1 VIYGLVAALGF
12 GLADFEGAIAGR
24 RIGSLWT
31 VILGQTLSAIVMTVV
46 FVATDASLS
55 VLEPFMVFVVL
66 NGICAATAYQ
76 THYRAL
82 ELGPVAVVSPIG
94 SAYAVIGVMLAVIFL
109 GERPGIAALIG
120 SLVTVAGVAL
130 VSTDLREL
138 RAGLHGV
145 ARGVPR
151 GVPWALVSTVSF
163 GLAGFLLGYLS
174 QRSGWVAGLWASR
187 TAQVICYIP
196 LAFIARKQLPQI
208 RDRRGL
214 LFALI
219 AALADIVGV
228 IGLSVGSER
237 GYVSVTLAASAVFPL
252 VAVVLSMLILH
263 ERLVPNQYVGIA
275 LVVVGL
281 LLLGA

>member
-31 VILGQTLSAIVMTVV
+31 VILGQTLSAIVMTAV
-46 FVATDASLS
+46 FVSTDASVS
-55 VLEPFMVFVVL
+55 VLVPFLGFVAL
-66 NGICAATAYQ
+66 NGICAAAAYQ

-94 SAYAVIGVMLAVIFL
+94 SAYAVIGVLLAVVFL
-109 GERPGIAALIG
+109 GERPGALALVG
-120 SLVTVAGVAL
+120 TVVTVAGVAL
-130 VSTDLREL
+130 VSTDLREF
-138 RAGLHGV
+138 RAGIRGV
-145 ARGVPR
+145 AR

-163 GLAGFLLGYLS
+163 GVAGFLLGYLS
-174 QRSGWVAGLWASR
+174 QKVGWVAALWASR
-187 TAQVICYIP
+187 TAQVVCYVP
-196 LAFIARKQLPQI
+196 LAIVVRSKLPGI

-214 LFALI
+214 TFALV

-237 GYVSVTLAASAVFPL
+237 GFVSITLAASAVFPL
-252 VAVVLSMLILH
+252 VAVILSLLILH
-263 ERLVPNQYVGIA
+263 ERLVMNQFAGIA
-275 LVVVGL
+275 LVIGGL
-281 LLLGA
+281 LMLGLG

>member
-1 VIYGLVAALGF
+1 MIYGLVAALGF

-31 VILGQTLSAIVMTVV
+31 VILGQTLSAIVMTIVLV
-46 FVATDASLS
+46 STDTSASVLGPFLGFVA
-55 VLEPFMVFVVL
+55 L
-66 NGICAATAYQ
+66 NGLCAAAAYQ

-94 SAYAVIGVMLAVIFL
+94 SAYAVIGVLLAVVFL
-109 GERPGIAALIG
+109 GERPGVLALIG

-138 RAGLHGV
+138 RAGLHSV
-145 ARGVPR
+145 AR

-163 GLAGFLLGYLS
+163 GVAGFLLGYLS
-174 QRSGWVAGLWASR
+174 QQAGWVAGLWASR
-187 TAQVICYIP
+187 MAQVVCYIP
-196 LAFIARKQLPQI
+196 LAVVARSHLPRI

-214 LFALI
+214 TFAFI
-219 AALADIVGV
+219 AAVADIVGV

-237 GYVSVTLAASAVFPL
+237 GFVSITLAASAVFPL
-252 VAVVLSMLILH
+252 VAVVLSFLILH
-263 ERLVPNQYVGIA
+263 ERLVMNQYAGIA

-281 LLLGA
+281 LMLGFGS

>member
-31 VILGQTLSAIVMTVV
+31 VILGQTLSAIVMTAV
-46 FVATDASLS
+46 FVSTDASVS
-55 VLEPFMVFVVL
+55 VLVPLLGFVAL
-66 NGICAATAYQ
+66 NGICAAAAYQ

-94 SAYAVIGVMLAVIFL
+94 SAYAVIGVLLAVVFL
-109 GERPGIAALIG
+109 GERPGALALVG
-120 SLVTVAGVAL
+120 TVVTVAGVAL
-130 VSTDLREL
+130 VSTDLREF
-138 RAGLHGV
+138 RAGIRGV
-145 ARGVPR
+145 AR

-163 GLAGFLLGYLS
+163 GVAGFLLGYLS
-174 QRSGWVAGLWASR
+174 QKVGWVAALWASR
-187 TAQVICYIP
+187 TAQVVCYVP
-196 LAFIARKQLPQI
+196 LAIVVRSKLPGI

-214 LFALI
+214 TFALV

-237 GYVSVTLAASAVFPL
+237 GFVSITLAASAVFPL
-252 VAVVLSMLILH
+252 VAVILSLLILH
-263 ERLVPNQYVGIA
+263 ERLVMNQFAGIA
-275 LVVVGL
+275 LVIGGL
-281 LLLGA
+281 LMLGLG

>member
-1 VIYGLVAALGF
+1 MIYGLIAALGF

-46 FVATDASLS
+46 FAATDARLS
-55 VLEPFMVFVVL
+55 VLGPFLGFVAL
-66 NGICAATAYQ
+66 NGICAAAAYQ

-94 SAYAVIGVMLAVIFL
+94 SAYAVIGVLLAVVFL
-109 GERPGIAALIG
+109 GERPGTLALVGTI
-120 SLVTVAGVAL
+120 VTVVGVVL

-145 ARGVPR
+145 SR
-151 GVPWALVSTVSF
+151 GVPWALVSTVTF
-163 GLAGFLLGYLS
+163 GAAGFLLGYLS
-174 QRSGWVAGLWASR
+174 QQVGWVAALWASR
-187 TAQVICYIP
+187 MAQVVCYIP
-196 LAFIARKQLPQI
+196 LAVAVRSKLPQV

-214 LFALI
+214 TFAFV
-219 AALADIVGV
+219 AAIADIVGV

-237 GYVSVTLAASAVFPL
+237 GFISVTLAASAVFPL
-252 VAVVLSMLILH
+252 VAVILSLLILH
-263 ERLVPNQYVGIA
+263 ERLVANQYAGIA
-275 LVVVGL
+275 LVIGGL
-281 LLLGA
+281 LMLGFG

>member
-46 FVATDASLS
+46 FIATGTSGS
-55 VLEPFMVFVVL
+55 VLMPFLGFVAL
-66 NGICAATAYQ
+66 NGICAAAAYQ

-94 SAYAVIGVMLAVIFL
+94 SAYAVIGVLLAVVFL
-109 GERPGIAALIG
+109 GERPGTLALVG
-120 SLVTVAGVAL
+120 TVVTVIGVAL
-130 VSTDLREL
+130 VSTDLRQF
-138 RAGLHGV
+138 RAGLHQV
-145 ARGVPR
+145 AR
-151 GVPWALVSTVSF
+151 GVPWALVSTVAF
-163 GLAGFLLGYLS
+163 GVAGFLLGYLS
-174 QRSGWVAGLWASR
+174 QQAGWVAGLWASR

-196 LAFIARKQLPQI
+196 LAIVARKQLPKI

-214 LFALI
+214 SFALV
-219 AALADIVGV
+219 AAIADIVGV

-237 GYVSVTLAASAVFPL
+237 GFVSITLAASAIFPL
-252 VAVVLSMLILH
+252 VAVVLSLLILH
-263 ERLVPNQYVGIA
+263 ERLVPNQIAGIG
-275 LVVVGL
+275 LVITGL
-281 LLLGA
+281 LMLGFGS

>member
-1 VIYGLVAALGF
+1 MIYGLVAALGF

-46 FVATDASLS
+46 FIATDAALS
-55 VLEPFMVFVVL
+55 VLGPVIGFVVL
-66 NGICAATAYQ
+66 NGIA
-76 THYRAL
+76 R
-82 ELGPVAVVSPIG
+82 PSPIRRTTG
-94 SAYAVIGVMLAVIFL
+94 RSNWDRSPSSHRSVGVRRRRRAARGRLL
-109 GERPGIAALIG
+109 GRAPGTIALVG
-120 SLVTVAGVAL
+120 TVVTVAGVAL

-138 RAGLHGV
+138 RAGIHGV
-145 ARGVPR
+145 AR

-174 QRSGWVAGLWASR
+174 QQVGWVAGLWASR

-196 LAFIARKQLPQI
+196 LAFVARSQLPQI

-214 LFALI
+214 TFAFI
-219 AALADIVGV
+219 AAVADIVGV

-237 GYVSVTLAASAVFPL
+237 GFVSVTLAASAVFPL
-252 VAVVLSMLILH
+252 VAVVLSLLILH
-263 ERLVPNQYVGIA
+263 ERLVPNQFAGSRS
-275 LVVVGL
+275 
-281 LLLGA
+281 

>member
-1 VIYGLVAALGF
+1 MIFGLVAALGF

-31 VILGQTLSAIVMTVV
+31 VILGQTLSAAVMTVV
-46 FVATDASLS
+46 FVGTGATLS
-55 VLEPFMVFVVL
+55 VLAPLAGLIAL
-66 NGICAATAYQ
+66 NGICVATAYQ

-94 SAYAVIGVMLAVIFL
+94 SAYAVIGVLLAVVFL
-109 GERPGIAALIG
+109 GERPGSVALVG
-120 SLVTVAGVAL
+120 TVVTVLGVAL

-138 RAGLHGV
+138 RAGIRGV
-145 ARGVPR
+145 AP
-151 GVPWALVSTVSF
+151 GVPWALVSTVAF
-163 GLAGFLLGYLS
+163 GVAGFLLGYLS
-174 QRSGWVAGLWASR
+174 QQAGWVAGLWASR
-187 TAQVICYIP
+187 MAQVICYIP
-196 LAFIARKQLPQI
+196 LAFLARSHLPRI

-214 LFALI
+214 WFAFI
-219 AALADIVGV
+219 AAVADLVGV

-252 VAVVLSMLILH
+252 IAVVLSLLILH
-263 ERLVPNQYVGIA
+263 ERLVANQFVGIA

-281 LLLGA
+281 LMLGFGSH